1 MSAEMWKEIA
11 GCSIKGTF
19 RKQGYLGD
27 TINAK
32 MKNSLGEKVRE
43 ICQQI
48 EWKDKEIGNMSEKH
62 MKIRKS
68 SQEVPQLNFKNL
80 GKRMGKA
87 KWGKSLTKKILGNC
101 YRNPEHVQTTEC
113 SEKINLGTKEWTP
126 LPKGF
131 QKQKKEVSHRGL
143 RIRML
148 LDLMAALKV
157 RRQNCKEK

>member
-1 MSAEMWKEIA
+1 
-11 GCSIKGTF
+11 
-19 RKQGYLGD
+19 
-27 TINAK
+27 

-87 KWGKSLTKKILGNC
+87 KWGKSLTKK
-101 YRNPEHVQTTEC
+101 
-113 SEKINLGTKEWTP
+113 
-126 LPKGF
+126 F
-131 QKQKKEVSHRGL
+131 
-143 RIRML
+143 
-148 LDLMAALKV
+148 
-157 RRQNCKEK
+157 